1 MDIFTRM
8 SLFSSRGTLVQAV
21 SCLFFPLEEEKNSS
35 DRHWDVEMRDRVKE
49 RELRCHRARLRG

>member
-1 MDIFTRM
+1 M